1 MISEFSSDGQIQ
13 LHYQELAEHLP
24 NSLLFILDRHLHVV
38 FAGGSPLARSSRLRT
53 AIVGMPL
60 AGIMPTAVLAQ
71 AEPHLLAA
79 LGGIEQ
85 SYVLNY
91 PTGEVFDVR
100 AAPLT
105 GARRQ
110 YSPRSGR
117 RRRHHCA
124 HAPKNPNACWRRG
137 CGWRCRR

>member
-13 LHYQELAEHLP
+13 LHYHELAEHLP

-38 FAGGSPLARSSRLRT
+38 FAGGSLLAKSSWPRA

-60 AGIMPTAVLAQ
+60 AGIMPAAAYSQ

-79 LGGIEQ
+79 LGGSEQ
-85 SYVLNY
+85 SYALRY
-91 PTGEVFDVR
+91 PSGEVFDVR

-105 GARRQ
+105 GAATHPQ
-110 YSPRSGR
+110 QLGR
-117 RRRHHCA
+117 TTGL
-124 HAPKNPNACWRRG
+124 APLPAESDSETSSCPG
-137 CGWRCRR
+137 ALQPQST